1 MGDPKKRRPKAE
13 APRKVWDTYR
23 IKEESGLKREYGL
36 KNTRELWSAS
46 SDLKKMRR
54 HARLLLS
61 LGEEGE
67 IRGQKLISKLQ
78 RLGIAK
84 SQMKLDDI
92 LALSVRDF
100 LERRLQ
106 TLVLK
111 RGLART
117 AKQARQIIVHGFIS
131 VKGRRVNIPS
141 YLVTADEESTVSY
154 FKAIDISVDMP
165 EDKKRNEAIAA
176 AESASSPQVPQAPE
190 ANEPE
195 AKAE

>member
-13 APRKVWDTYR
+13 APRKVWDPER
-23 IKEESGLKREYGL
+23 IKQESGLKREYGL
-36 KNTRELWSAS
+36 RKTRELWSAS
-46 SDLKKMRR
+46 SELKKMRR
-54 HARLLLS
+54 HARKLLS

-67 IRGQKLISKLQ
+67 IRGQKLVAKLK

-84 SQMKLDDI
+84 SQMQLDDI

-117 AKQARQIIVHGFIS
+117 AKQARQLITHGFIS

-141 YLVTADEESTVSY
+141 YMVTAEEESTVSY
-154 FKAIDISVDMP
+154 YRAIDISVDTP
-165 EDKKRNEAIAA
+165 QDNKKTEAIAA
-176 AESASSPQVPQAPE
+176 AQRAPQEPEAAAEEQAPE
-190 ANEPE
+190 AKKE
-195 AKAE
+195 